1 MASSR
6 STRRGSQYLA
16 AEEELSVGQC
26 EEHNRLNE
34 AFCEVCKILIC
45 PSCLMFGAHQGH
57 KVLTPGQ
64 AVRLIRDL
72 IDKNNKAG
80 RLNPEFSDRVLGEI
94 RENKAKTLKAQNN
107 VMNQIQE
114 NFTQALK
121 TLKNRRKE
129 LIDEVDKH
137 FSKELSIVEDCEKD
151 WEKKEKMSKK
161 VLEIAQ
167 GDSDEE
173 VLLNCFTILDG
184 IDCLDLPV
192 SFKNLDLLENIDF
205 SVYNTDISKIIEIL
219 KSIGSL
225 SDKKVLQFRS

>member
-16 AEEELSVGQC
+16 AEEELNIGKC

-34 AFCEVCKILIC
+34 AFCEVCKIVIC

-94 RENKAKTLKAQNN
+94 KENKVKTQKAQNN
-107 VMNQIQE
+107 VMSQVQE
-114 NFTQALK
+114 NFAQAFR

-137 FSKELSIVEDCEKD
+137 FANQLGVVEESEKN
-151 WEKKEKMSKK
+151 WEKKEKMSKQ
-161 VLEIAQ
+161 VLEIALGQ
-167 GDSDEE
+167 SDEE
-173 VLLNCFTILDG
+173 VLLNCFMILDG
-184 IDCLDLPV
+184 IDCLELPV

-205 SVYNTDISKIIEIL
+205 GVYGTDIFEVVEIL
-219 KSIGSL
+219 KSVGVL